1 MTGGVTQEEAEGA
14 LTFTIQN
21 ETTGEYFKVEAD
33 GTTSWT
39 ETETE
44 LTLAELSR
52 VEGYSVT
59 GSAENGFLFEVVLD
73 EVEAGQYMIIE
84 KNSAIEGFETKTTSV
99 TSGSEELAAMG
110 EIQIDLK
117 DDYEAIKTG
126 KLTFTKTV
134 TGGVTEEEA
143 KGALTFVI
151 HNETTGEYLSVGEDG
166 TISWTDT
173 EKNLTL
179 GELSRLDGYSV
190 TGSAENGFL
199 FTVVLEDV
207 EQGRYIITEENSDI
221 EGFETKTTSINTG
234 SGELAALGELQID
247 LRDDYEEITRG
258 SLVFIKTVTGGVT
271 QEEAEGALTFTIQN
285 ETTGKYLAVSEAGE
299 TSWVDEETELT
310 LKELSKT
317 DGYTVTSDAEDD
329 LLFKVVLEDVRP
341 AVQGGTGGCRGRH
354 LYHHGEEQRGRG
366 IRSDGDICH
375 GRKQRARG
383 GQRSPD
389 QPEG

>member
-1 MTGGVTQEEAEGA
+1 M
-14 LTFTIQN
+14 
-21 ETTGEYFKVEAD
+21 
-33 GTTSWT
+33 
-39 ETETE
+39 
-44 LTLAELSR
+44 
-52 VEGYSVT
+52 
-59 GSAENGFLFEVVLD
+59 
-73 EVEAGQYMIIE
+73 AG
-84 KNSAIEGFETKTTSV
+84 
-99 TSGSEELAAMG
+99 G

-117 DDYEAIKTG
+117 DDYEEITTG

-134 TGGVTEEEA
+134 TGGVTEAEA
-143 KGALTFVI
+143 KGALTFAI

-207 EQGRYIITEENSDI
+207 ERGRYIITEENSDI

-258 SLVFIKTVTGGVT
+258 SLVFIKSVTGGVT
-271 QEEAEGALTFTIQN
+271 QEEAEGALTFTVRN
-285 ETTGKYLAVSEAGE
+285 ETTGKYLAVSDEGE
-299 TSWVDEETELT
+299 TSWVAEETELT

-329 LLFKVVLEDVRP
+329 LLFKVVLEDVE
-341 AVQGGTGGCRGRH
+341 AGTYTRQAPIPSR
-354 LYHHGEEQRGRG
+354 RRT
-366 IRSDGDICH
+366 
-375 GRKQRARG
+375 AR
-383 GQRSPD
+383 
-389 QPEG
+389 